1 MTYDEYKLSYPP
13 EEKENE
19 CAFCGEDCDG
29 EFCSKECEK
38 AYLKE
43 N

>member
-13 EEKENE
+13 EYDEEIENDYYFESEDLREKNE
-19 CAFCGEDCDG
+19 LF
-29 EFCSKECEK
+29 
-38 AYLKE
+38 

>member
-1 MTYDEYKLSYPP
+1 MTYDEYKQQSPP
-13 EEKENE
+13 EEKENT
-19 CAFCGEDCDG
+19 CNFCGEECDG

-38 AYLKE
+38 VYKSE